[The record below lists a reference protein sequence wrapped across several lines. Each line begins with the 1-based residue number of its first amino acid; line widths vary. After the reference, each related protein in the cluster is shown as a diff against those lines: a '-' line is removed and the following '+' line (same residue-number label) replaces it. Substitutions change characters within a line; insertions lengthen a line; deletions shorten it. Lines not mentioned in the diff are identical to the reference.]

1 LIWVWCKRSGVL
13 RELWDPALVTTLSQL
28 PCVDRAFSL
37 GTLAVFEI
45 KPEEG
50 AVGGY
55 KRHLVL
61 EPYPYESTEGHAW
74 AVSLVYLVVS
84 RV

>member
-1 LIWVWCKRSGVL
+1 LILVWCERSGVL
-13 RELWDPALVTTLSQL
+13 RELWDPALVTALSQL

-50 AVGGY
+50 AVGGCV
-55 KRHLVL
+55 R
-61 EPYPYESTEGHAW
+61 
-74 AVSLVYLVVS
+74 SLVP
-84 RV
+84 